1 MAHAIISENLPPN
14 IDPTKAPIAFGE
26 RALPKLNEELQNANL
41 LTRQR
46 ALMALCDL
54 VHDPEIAYQA
64 ISLGFLETLKGL
76 LTDENRTVRQKT
88 TEVFYLLANHN
99 VGRDGFLSSDV
110 IIPLS
115 QLLDD
120 PVNLCRVNMH
130 KAFEMLSE
138 FPYGAV
144 GLVEAGLV
152 PKLVK
157 KLETEV
163 EEVQGLILDTL
174 YFCLKVEACE
184 ALQAGAVSILK
195 EKLQHPSVAI
205 KRKAAYAMMGVCL
218 PMAGKDA
225 VCKEEVIPIL
235 VLLLGDTDAEVRAN
249 AAGALMNATITTP
262 GKYAALHSG
271 AITALL
277 PLVKDCLSKMRLNT
291 LKCLTNLSETLEGR
305 KTLLDH
311 IPLLQELL
319 DDPSEAVR
327 KAATIALSVIE
338 WKP

>member
-1 MAHAIISENLPPN
+1 MR
-14 IDPTKAPIAFGE
+14 
-26 RALPKLNEELQNANL
+26 RALPASCSSRCRLPAP
-41 LTRQR
+41 R
-46 ALMALCDL
+46 ARA
-54 VHDPEIAYQA
+54 P
-64 ISLGFLETLKGL
+64 
-76 LTDENRTVRQKT
+76 
-88 TEVFYLLANHN
+88 
-99 VGRDGFLSSDV
+99 
-110 IIPLS
+110 
-115 QLLDD
+115 
-120 PVNLCRVNMH
+120 
-130 KAFEMLSE
+130 
-138 FPYGAV
+138 GAV
-144 GLVEAGLV
+144 GLVDAGLV

-163 EEVQGLILDTL
+163 EEVQELILDTL
-174 YFCLKVEACE
+174 YFCLRVEACE

-205 KRKAAYAMMGVCL
+205 RSKAAYAMMGVCV

-235 VLLLGDTDAEVRAN
+235 VQLLGDTDAEVRAN
-249 AAGALMNATITTP
+249 AAGALMSATITTP

-277 PLVKDCLSKMRLNT
+277 PLVKDSLSKVRLNT
-291 LKCLTNLSETLEGR
+291 LKCLTNLSETSEGR

-311 IPLLQELL
+311 TALLQELL

-327 KAATIALSVIE
+327 KAATTALSVIQ

>member
-1 MAHAIISENLPPN
+1 MAHVIISENLPPN

-76 LTDENRTVRQKT
+76 LSDENRTVRQKT

-138 FPYGAV
+138 FPYGSAT
-144 GLVEAGLV
+144 G
-152 PKLVK
+152 
-157 KLETEV
+157 
-163 EEVQGLILDTL
+163 
-174 YFCLKVEACE
+174 
-184 ALQAGAVSILK
+184 VSARSP
-195 EKLQHPSVAI
+195 EYEPASYSASAQI
-205 KRKAAYAMMGVCL
+205 KAWA
-218 PMAGKDA
+218 
-225 VCKEEVIPIL
+225 
-235 VLLLGDTDAEVRAN
+235 
-249 AAGALMNATITTP
+249 
-262 GKYAALHSG
+262 
-271 AITALL
+271 
-277 PLVKDCLSKMRLNT
+277 
-291 LKCLTNLSETLEGR
+291 
-305 KTLLDH
+305 
-311 IPLLQELL
+311 
-319 DDPSEAVR
+319 
-327 KAATIALSVIE
+327 
-338 WKP
+338 